1 MVLNLISE
9 QQLISDRGKAVAFR
23 DKDREALR
31 RAIHEEMASK
41 DYEAALVLAD
51 DMEKV
56 FGYKQEAEQFRQ
68 DIGLKRNETARRQIA
83 EAVGAVERCCRDE
96 AWNEALT
103 AADRIARLYPN
114 DEQARELP
122 QQVESRRMAHKKQ
135 LLESYQDAKRRNDV
149 EAGVEILK
157 RLDLYLTP
165 PEAASMQEDARAMFR
180 TKLHNLGEQF
190 KAAYHEGR
198 SAEAIRIGEQ
208 IVEDF
213 PNSRMADEVKEIMPA
228 LQQRAARRR
237 QHRRHSRLPVYAQLS
252 LTRHGLQMVASAHAV
267 CLDHRRRS
275 GRRDCRDLPG
285 PRWLGSRSVRAAA
298 FPTRQSLRR
307 MPEPFSAPRA
317 SRTGSGAD
325 RIAAGRRGSAAGHS
339 G

>member
-1 MVLNLISE
+1 
-9 QQLISDRGKAVAFR
+9 VAFR

-31 RAIHEEMASK
+31 RAIHEEMGNK

-68 DIGLKRNETARRQIA
+68 DIGLKRNETARREIA
-83 EAVGAVERCCRDE
+83 EAVGMIERCCRDE

-103 AADRIARLYPN
+103 EADRIAELYPK

-122 QQVESRRMAHKKQ
+122 QQVESRRLAHKKQ
-135 LLESYQDAKRRNDV
+135 LIESYQDAKRRNDF

-165 PEAASMQEDARAMFR
+165 AEAAGMQEDARAMFR

-190 KAAYHEGR
+190 KAAYHDGR
-198 SAEAIRIGEQ
+198 NAEAIRIGEQ
-208 IVEDF
+208 IIEDF

-228 LQQRAARRR
+228 LQQRA
-237 QHRRHSRLPVYAQLS
+237 
-252 LTRHGLQMVASAHAV
+252 GE
-267 CLDHRRRS
+267 
-275 GRRDCRDLPG
+275 
-285 PRWLGSRSVRAAA
+285 AA
-298 FPTRQSLRR
+298 PT
-307 MPEPFSAPRA
+307 P
-317 SRTGSGAD
+317 
-325 RIAAGRRGSAAGHS
+325 AA
-339 G
+339 